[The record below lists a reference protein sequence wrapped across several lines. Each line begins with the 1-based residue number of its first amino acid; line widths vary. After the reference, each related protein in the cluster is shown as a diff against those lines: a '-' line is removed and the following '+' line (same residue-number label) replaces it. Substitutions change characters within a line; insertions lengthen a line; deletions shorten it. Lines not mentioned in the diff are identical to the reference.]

1 MCHKRTILVCNVSP
15 VDPDLG
21 VHEGLPLQG
30 LVVANT
36 GPGPGQQDLHLSE
49 EGSVAGG
56 GEQLFAGLRHQQLDL
71 VHRVLAAR

>member
-1 MCHKRTILVCNVSP
+1 MSP

-21 VHEGLPLQG
+21 VHVCLPLQG
-30 LVVANT
+30 LVIANT

-56 GEQLFAGLRHQQLDL
+56 GEQLPAGLRHQQLDL